1 MALRFADES
10 TAFGRSLP
18 VCESGGNS
26 DDVPQS
32 SALTKKSVKRG
43 SCTRRAPHDTTRAV
57 QQTDVTLVV
66 QCGARSA
73 YNISCSQRTTYATY
87 ALYGVTQAARLAHE
101 AVGNASAAAALT
113 HAAAYA
119 ARCM

>member
-73 YNISCSQRTTYATY
+73 YNMACSQGPTYAP
-87 ALYGVTQAARLAHE
+87 YGVTQAARSAHE